1 MHKLLDFV
9 CDELKDL
16 EKKADNGGLNLTEVQ
31 YADTL
36 AHLKK
41 NLMKAEEME
50 AEEYSSRGPMYG
62 GYDGAMTYGG
72 SYRNSYARGRRN
84 ARRDSMGRYSGE
96 NYSREAEDMVSQL
109 RDMMDT
115 APDEQTRMEIR
126 RMVDRLSKN

>member
-16 EKKADNGGLNLTEVQ
+16 EKKADNGGLNLSEVQ

-50 AEEYSSRGPMYG
+50 MDAGYSSKGYTSRTMPMY
-62 GYDGAMTYGG
+62 YAQ
-72 SYRNSYARGRRN
+72 SYAGRKN

-96 NYSREAEDMVSQL
+96 GYSRAAEGMVDQL
-109 RDMMDT
+109 RDLMET
-115 APDEQTRMEIR
+115 APDEQTRMEIH
-126 RMVDRLSKN
+126 RMVERLSKT